1 MAHPLNPLETLL
13 EVLQAGGLQQAAS
26 RLGRTPSA
34 LSKLIKA
41 LEKQV
46 GQGLVEH
53 GSKPLRLT
61 EVGRT
66 YAEVGR
72 QMREQLRSAEDQ
84 TALLKK
90 QVGGSLRVTASY
102 LLGHAVLA
110 DYVVGFRRR
119 YPAVAL
125 ELVLSDE
132 DLDPVTEQFDLA
144 IRHEPGRAS
153 ELIGRSLGTN
163 RVRVCGTPD
172 YFARHGRPATPQA
185 LAHHPCLVF
194 RCEPLDARWHFHRGA
209 EHVCVVPQGPLSANS
224 DELLMASM
232 RAGEGVLPCFDWVV
246 GRELAQGG
254 LQSCLDDWRF
264 ASEAFGAPELWAVY
278 PKGKRGRPKIN
289 LFIDGLVEHLAALS
303 SGQTTWL
310 QSSAMRV

>member
-1 MAHPLNPLETLL
+1 MAHPLNPLEILL
-13 EVLQAGGLQQAAS
+13 EVLQTGGLQQAAS

-34 LSKLIKA
+34 LSKLIKS

-46 GQGLVEH
+46 GQSLVEH

-61 EVGRT
+61 EAGRT
-66 YAEVGR
+66 YAEVAR
-72 QMREQLRSAEDQ
+72 QMREHLRNAEDHM
-84 TALLKK
+84 ALMKK
-90 QVGGSLRVTASY
+90 QIGGSLRVTASY

-110 DYVVGFRRR
+110 DYVVAFRRR

-132 DLDPVTEQFDLA
+132 DVDPVIEQFDLA
-144 IRHEPGRAS
+144 LRHEPGGVS

-163 RVRVCGTPD
+163 RVRVCGTPE
-172 YFARHGRPATPQA
+172 YFARYGRPTLPQD
-185 LAHHPCLVF
+185 LAQHPCLVF

-232 RAGEGVLPCFDWVV
+232 RAGEGLLPCFDWVV
-246 GRELAQGG
+246 GRELAHGR
-254 LQSCLDDWRF
+254 LLTCLDDWRF

-289 LFIDGLVEHLAALS
+289 LFIDGLVGHLEALS
-303 SGQTTWL
+303 SGQTAGL
-310 QSSAMRV
+310 M